1 MDQIS
6 DMLTRVRNAQIA
18 GHTTVRVPASKLKLA
33 IAHVLQREKFVDA
46 VAKEKDEKNTARENI
61 LITLRYEG
69 ENALRRAPVI
79 AGIRRMSKPG
89 RRHYVGKD
97 AIRTVKNGYGISV
110 VSTSQG
116 VMTGSEARKK
126 GLGGEL
132 LCEVW

>member
-6 DMLTRVRNAQIA
+6 DMLTRVRNAQMA
-18 GHTTVRVPASKLKLA
+18 GHASVSIHASKLKMA
-33 IAHVLQREKFVDA
+33 IAEVL
-46 VAKEKDEKNTARENI
+46 AKENFVGAVSKQKDPEKSVGEEI
-61 LITLRYEG
+61 CITLRYEG
-69 ENALRRAPVI
+69 DDALRSKPTI

-89 RRHYVGKD
+89 KRYYVGKD
-97 AIRTVKNGYGISV
+97 AIRAVKNGYGIAV

-116 VMTGSEARKK
+116 VMTGSDARKK